1 VDNGELVFNGIDGST
16 GGYLH
21 APTSLSAL
29 AEAIRGVQFQGDAV
43 KDLQYHIKQPHFGVP
58 YGVDAEDLSQS
69 GWALLAAEE
78 APGEVL
84 TALAPLRRLRSEQAG
99 DRYREF
105 IRGDGYLRH
114 EDKRAF
120 LARCGMGSA
129 LPANPEKVPY
139 YVLLVGG
146 PESIPFS
153 FQYQLDVQYAVGRI
167 AFDTVEEYRRYA
179 SAVAAADAVDAPQ
192 TMRLFGPRNPAD
204 RATQLSASKLVAPL
218 EKSLRQHE
226 HAWDIAAIPP
236 EQSHKRALAGIL
248 SSGDAGLLFTAG
260 HGVGFPRGHPRQ
272 RHAQGALVCQ
282 DWPGPLRS
290 AGEGELAASSYFADA
305 DAEKLPEVR
314 TRIMMSFACFGAG
327 TPLQD
332 DFAHI
337 PGSASAAVADSP
349 FVARL
354 PQRLL
359 AHPNGGLLAFV
370 GHVERAWGCSFIS
383 PNVGAQHDV
392 FLSTL
397 RALMGG
403 RRVGHAMDF
412 FNDRYSALT
421 SELHELLDGVRRSGD
436 NPDHLEMIQLW
447 TENNDARSYIVLG
460 DPAVRLCGS
469 GSSSPSNGTGI

>member
-1 VDNGELVFNGIDGST
+1 MPFSSYGLSEGDEVDNGELVFNGIDGST

-43 KDLQYHIKQPHFGVP
+43 KDLQYHIKQPHFGVA

-69 GWALLAAEE
+69 GWALRAGEE

-167 AFDTVEEYRRYA
+167 PFATVEEYRRYA

-248 SSGDAGLLFTAG
+248 SSGAAALLFTAG
-260 HGVGFPRGHPRQ
+260 HGVGFPRGHPRH
-272 RHAQGALVCQ
+272 RHGR
-282 DWPGPLRS
+282 GP
-290 AGEGELAASSYFADA
+290 
-305 DAEKLPEVR
+305 P
-314 TRIMMSFACFGAG
+314 
-327 TPLQD
+327 
-332 DFAHI
+332 
-337 PGSASAAVADSP
+337 
-349 FVARL
+349 
-354 PQRLL
+354 
-359 AHPNGGLLAFV
+359 
-370 GHVERAWGCSFIS
+370 
-383 PNVGAQHDV
+383 
-392 FLSTL
+392 
-397 RALMGG
+397 
-403 RRVGHAMDF
+403 
-412 FNDRYSALT
+412 
-421 SELHELLDGVRRSGD
+421 
-436 NPDHLEMIQLW
+436 
-447 TENNDARSYIVLG
+447 
-460 DPAVRLCGS
+460 
-469 GSSSPSNGTGI
+469 